1 MSFEGGFKIDTDLL
15 SGLPKSKNAW
25 PIWLGDHYSKGNL
38 TVMQIVKMLM
48 ERLVEE
54 IQDSTDTVATY
65 QEFKDAWDGFVK
77 GSEFGDPML
86 FETMVFRAVPEFQAS
101 VEAKRA
107 EKEQTE

>member
-1 MSFEGGFKIDTDLL
+1 MKSLEFFSFSD
-15 SGLPKSKNAW
+15 A
-25 PIWLGDHYSKGNL
+25 
-38 TVMQIVKMLM
+38 
-48 ERLVEE
+48 
-54 IQDSTDTVATY
+54 IQES
-65 QEFKDAWDGFVK
+65 WDGFVK